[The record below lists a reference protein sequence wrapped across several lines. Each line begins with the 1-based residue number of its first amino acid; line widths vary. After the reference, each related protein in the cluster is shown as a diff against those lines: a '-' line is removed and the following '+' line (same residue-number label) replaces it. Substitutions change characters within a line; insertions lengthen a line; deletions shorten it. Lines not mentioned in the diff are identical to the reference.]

1 MLEIPECLVIA
12 RQLNKTAKNKKILNV
27 RTNTS
32 PHRFAFYFGDPDLY
46 DGFLKGKIIGGAR
59 AIGGMIEVTVEDYKM
74 LLGDG
79 VNIRYF
85 DQGDKL
91 PQKHQLH
98 IELEDSSSIVCTVQM
113 YGGMWVFKDGQN
125 DNPYYIAAKEKTS
138 PLTEQFDESYFMKLF
153 KDTKKTASVKAFLAT
168 EQRIPGLGN
177 GVLQDILFNAG
188 INPKSKINSLS
199 EKEQKKLFHCIKQ
212 TIWDMAENG
221 GRDTEKDLFNASGG
235 YKTVLSNKTVKSPC
249 PVCGGTIV
257 RQAYMGGNI
266 YYCPECQP
274 QK

>member
-1 MLEIPECLVIA
+1 MLEIPECHVIA
-12 RQLNKTAKNKKILNV
+12 KQLNKSVKNKKVLNV
-27 RTNTS
+27 RTNFS

-46 DGFLKGKIIGGAR
+46 HGFLKGKIIGEAR
-59 AIGGMIEVTVEDYKM
+59 AIGGMIEVTVEDYKL

-85 DQGDKL
+85 KEGEKL

-98 IELEDSSSIVCTVQM
+98 VELEDFSSIVCTVQM

-125 DNPYYIAAKEKTS
+125 DNPYYIAAKEKPS
-138 PLTEQFDESYFMKLF
+138 PLTEQFDEHYFMNMF
-153 KDTKKTASVKAFLAT
+153 NETKQTISVKAFLAT

-199 EKEQKKLFHCIKQ
+199 EKELKKLFHCIKQ
-212 TIWDMAENG
+212 TVCDIAENG
-221 GRDTEKDLFNASGG
+221 GRDTEKDLFNIGGG
-235 YKTVLSNKTVKSPC
+235 YKTILSNKTLKSPC

-266 YYCPECQP
+266 YYCSECQP

>member
-1 MLEIPECLVIA
+1 MLEIPECHVIA
-12 RQLNKTAKNKKILNV
+12 KQLNKSVKNKKVLNV
-27 RTNTS
+27 RTNFS

-46 DGFLKGKIIGGAR
+46 HGFLKGKIIGEAR
-59 AIGGMIEVTVEDYKM
+59 AIGGMIEVTVEDYKL

-85 DQGDKL
+85 KEGEKL

-98 IELEDSSSIVCTVQM
+98 VELEDFSSIVCTVQM

-125 DNPYYIAAKEKTS
+125 DNPYYIAAKEKPS
-138 PLTEQFDESYFMKLF
+138 PLTEQFDEHYFMNMF
-153 KDTKKTASVKAFLAT
+153 NETKQTISVKAFLAT

-199 EKEQKKLFHCIKQ
+199 EKELKKLFHCIKQ
-212 TIWDMAENG
+212 TVCDIAENG
-221 GRDTEKDLFNASGG
+221 GRDTEKDLFNIGGG
-235 YKTVLSNKTVKSPC
+235 YKTILSNKTLKSPC